1 MGYGRQI
8 LMVTGSFAER
18 PSVSETLIVVPGG
31 PFVVSVEVTTNV
43 PGETC
48 VTVAI
53 DVFSL
58 TALNVPE

>member
-1 MGYGRQI
+1 
-8 LMVTGSFAER
+8 MVTGSFAER